1 MTIELAYEILITSA
15 LIILAICI
23 MAAIIK
29 SIIGPRLTDRIVSV
43 NMVGTS
49 VVSCIVLLTLYLDH
63 SYILDMSLIYVII
76 SFIAVVVL
84 TNVFVNKY
92 EENKEKDGD
101 Q

>member
-1 MTIELAYEILITSA
+1 MIDKLYNYLFIGLIVVLGVLILLT
-15 LIILAICI
+15 
-23 MAAIIK
+23 IIK

>member
-1 MTIELAYEILITSA
+1 MTIELDYEILITSA
-15 LIILAICI
+15 LIILALSI
-23 MAAIIK
+23 MTAIIK

-43 NMVGTS
+43 NMVGTC
-49 VVSCIVLLTLYLDH
+49 VVSCIVLLTIYLKE
-63 SYILDMSLIYVII
+63 SFLLDMSLIYDII